1 MLNNFF
7 YMYLN
12 EIEQNTFGKIIK
24 IYDEKSILIKLS
36 SMGISKNTVFAMVKN
51 NFKGAVILKI
61 DNNKII
67 LGRGL
72 CKKIEVE
79 LL

>member
-1 MLNNFF
+1 
-7 YMYLN
+7 MYLN

>member
-36 SMGISKNTVFAMVKN
+36 SMGISKNTVFEMVKN